1 MAVGA
6 PRSVRRRVRAA
17 GLAAWAVCTLAAAR
31 PLDAQGAAAGA
42 AARAPAPLRVLFVG
56 NSLTFTNDLPL
67 IVAALADSA
76 GTPIHV
82 RSVTASGINLDV
94 HWRGGRARRLMAQ
107 SHWDV
112 VVLQQGP
119 SALPGSRRLLI
130 EYSRR
135 FAGEI
140 RKAGARPAL
149 YMVWPSKRRLGELA
163 QVRESYRLAAQ
174 AVDGI
179 FLPAG
184 EAWRAA
190 WRRDP
195 SLPLYSPD
203 ERHPSTTGSYLAAL
217 VIAARLTGIEP
228 ARFPARVRLANG
240 AIVGAGSA
248 RADLLQAAAAEALER
263 WPADGAMA
271 ERERP

>member
-1 MAVGA
+1 VPLA
-6 PRSVRRRVRAA
+6 VRRVVRAVLTA
-17 GLAAWAVCTLAAAR
+17 VLAVCALAVAR
-31 PLDAQGAAAGA
+31 PLSAQGTPARAS

-67 IVAALADSA
+67 IVAALADSV
-76 GTPIHV
+76 GKPMQV
-82 RSVTASGINLDV
+82 RAVTASGINLDV
-94 HWRGGRARRLMAQ
+94 HWRGGRARRLLAR

-119 SALPGSRRLLI
+119 SALRGSRALLLD
-130 EYSRR
+130 YTRR
-135 FAGEI
+135 FAPEI
-140 RKAGARPAL
+140 QKAGARPAL
-149 YMVWPSKRRLGELA
+149 YMVWPSKRRLRELA

-190 WRRDP
+190 WGRDP

-203 ERHPSTTGSYLAAL
+203 ERHPSAVGSYLAGL
-217 VIAARLTGIEP
+217 VIAARLTGVEP
-228 ARFPARVRLANG
+228 ARFPAKVRLTNG
-240 AIVGAGSA
+240 TMVGAGTA
-248 RADLLQAAAAEALER
+248 RAELLQAAAADALER
-263 WPADGAMA
+263 WPADGRVA
-271 ERERP
+271 EREHP